1 MGGASMLQ
9 LKNAGS
15 LAQALSTMVQASMI
29 GSADAARLS
38 AFVQETQQADDADTG
53 APAAAVYESKSGGV
67 VDVLQ
72 DLLEKAEAQLDDA
85 RKKETTSLHEFEM
98 LKQSLTDEIKFAT
111 KDLDETKKAIATA
124 EEKKSTAEG
133 DLTTTSKE
141 LAADEESKSTLHHD
155 CMTKASDFETETKSR
170 GEELTALATA
180 KKVIEEATSL
190 AQVSLVQVG
199 RSKLATAVD
208 LANFEAVRMVRDLAR
223 KHQSGVLA
231 QLASRM
237 SAAFHARGGSRDPFA
252 KVKGLI
258 TDMISKLESEA
269 EADATKKAYC
279 DKELAETNA
288 KKEDKSDE
296 IESLTTKLEQATA
309 KSAKLKEEVAAL
321 QNELSKLSKS
331 QAEMDKM
338 RAEQKATYTESKN
351 ELEKGL
357 KGLRLALKVLKDY
370 YAKDSAHESAAE
382 SAGGII
388 SLIEVCESDFSK
400 ELAEI
405 TSEED
410 SAVSEYEA
418 TSKSN
423 ALEKTA
429 KEQDVKY
436 KVKESKELDKTAAE
450 LTSDRTGVQAELD
463 AVLEYLH
470 QIEAECIA
478 KPETYAER
486 KAAREA
492 EIAGLKEA
500 LETLESETALIQR
513 RSRRKTL
520 RGASAH
526 QVLSA

>member
-190 AQVSLVQVG
+190 AQVSLVQL
-199 RSKLATAVD
+199 RRFKLSSGAD
-208 LANFEAVRMVRDLAR
+208 LANFEAVRIVRDLAR
-223 KHQSGVLA
+223 KHQSAALS
-231 QLASRM
+231 QLATRM
-237 SAAFHARGGSRDPFA
+237 TSAFSARSGSRDPFA

-258 TDMISKLESEA
+258 TDMIAKLESEA
-269 EADATKKAYC
+269 GADATKKAYC
-279 DKELAETNA
+279 DKELAETRA
-288 KKEDKSDE
+288 KKEYKSDA
-296 IESLTTKLEQATA
+296 IESLTTKLDQASA

-338 RAEQKATYTESKN
+338 RSEQKATYTESKA

-370 YAKDSAHESAAE
+370 YAK
-382 SAGGII
+382 
-388 SLIEVCESDFSK
+388 

-405 TSEED
+405 TSEEE
-410 SAVSEYEA
+410 SAAAEYEQA
-418 TSKSN
+418 TKDN
-423 ALEKTA
+423 ELEKTT
-429 KEQDVKY
+429 KDQDVKY

-463 AVLEYLH
+463 AVLEYLKR
-470 QIEAECIA
+470 IEDECIA
-478 KPETYAER
+478 KAETYEER
-486 KAAREA
+486 TARREA
-492 EIAGLKEA
+492 VIAGLKEA
-500 LETLESETALIQR
+500 LETYEER
-513 RSRRKTL
+513 
-520 RGASAH
+520 
-526 QVLSA
+526 

>member
-338 RAEQKATYTESKN
+338 RGERKAMYTESKA

-370 YAKDSAHESAAE
+370 YAKDSAHGSAE
-382 SAGGII
+382 GSAGGII

-405 TSEED
+405 TSEEE
-410 SAVSEYEA
+410 SAVAEYEA
-418 TSKSN
+418 TSKDN
-423 ALEKTA
+423 
-429 KEQDVKY
+429 
-436 KVKESKELDKTAAE
+436 ESKELDKTAAE
-450 LTSDRTGVQAELD
+450 LTSDRSGVQTELD
-463 AVLEYLH
+463 AVLEYL
-470 QIEAECIA
+470 
-478 KPETYAER
+478 
-486 KAAREA
+486 
-492 EIAGLKEA
+492 
-500 LETLESETALIQR
+500 
-513 RSRRKTL
+513 
-520 RGASAH
+520 
-526 QVLSA
+526 

>member
-190 AQVSLVQVG
+190 AQVWTSPIS
-199 RSKLATAVD
+199 R
-208 LANFEAVRMVRDLAR
+208 RC
-223 KHQSGVLA
+223 
-231 QLASRM
+231 AS
-237 SAAFHARGGSRDPFA
+237 
-252 KVKGLI
+252 
-258 TDMISKLESEA
+258 
-269 EADATKKAYC
+269 C
-279 DKELAETNA
+279 
-288 KKEDKSDE
+288 
-296 IESLTTKLEQATA
+296 
-309 KSAKLKEEVAAL
+309 
-321 QNELSKLSKS
+321 
-331 QAEMDKM
+331 
-338 RAEQKATYTESKN
+338 
-351 ELEKGL
+351 
-357 KGLRLALKVLKDY
+357 
-370 YAKDSAHESAAE
+370 
-382 SAGGII
+382 
-388 SLIEVCESDFSK
+388 
-400 ELAEI
+400 
-405 TSEED
+405 
-410 SAVSEYEA
+410 A
-418 TSKSN
+418 TSRGSIN
-423 ALEKTA
+423 
-429 KEQDVKY
+429 
-436 KVKESKELDKTAAE
+436 
-450 LTSDRTGVQAELD
+450 
-463 AVLEYLH
+463 
-470 QIEAECIA
+470 
-478 KPETYAER
+478 P
-486 KAAREA
+486 
-492 EIAGLKEA
+492 
-500 LETLESETALIQR
+500 R
-513 RSRRKTL
+513 RSRSSPP
-520 RGASAH
+520 G
-526 QVLSA
+526 